1 MRMNYLPVPA
11 LIHPFMH
18 KRLCCCSFLL
28 LLAIS
33 KALHAQEVKPSLEL
47 KVEADY
53 LALHLNGKAP
63 SGTTSVQYRLAESG
77 GIATDTEWQ
86 SSKSPLGVDGSFTM
100 DLALSLSR
108 WSEVQVRAMRGDEV
122 LVMKTSRHR
131 SDVFTLL
138 TNERL
143 AALPEGERV
152 VWQAYLKKSNERSER
167 EFDIM
172 AAECRKL
179 GMAQSKP
186 AVDNRAEL
194 ELDSDTP
201 ESYFASD
208 ETWKLAEAVISYQTP
223 TGGWSKSV
231 DYKFGPRQPGM
242 HWTSQ
247 KGDPWHYCGTI
258 DNRTTTEQI
267 KLLAGVY
274 SATKNEA
281 IKSAVMRGLEYL
293 FEAQYPNGGWPQN
306 YPVESGYH
314 EAITLNDNA
323 MIHVLEVLLMIA
335 EKKAMFA
342 FADDDLSARA
352 RKVFEKGLACLSAAQ
367 VKVNGKLTVWCA
379 QHDPLNFEPFH
390 ARAKEPPSLSGAES
404 AEVIRFF
411 MRKAP
416 LTPQAKA
423 MIEPALEWFE
433 AYRITGL
440 RKTKNAEGK
449 TDYVSDSTSK
459 EVYWARFY
467 DVQTGKP
474 MFAGAQDGIVY
485 ATFRDMAAKNKVA
498 YDFFTTKPAELLS
511 KEVVRWKKRMG
522 KGK

>member
-1 MRMNYLPVPA
+1 MNTKLA
-11 LIHPFMH
+11 
-18 KRLCCCSFLL
+18 CCLL
-28 LLAIS
+28 LSLS
-33 KALHAQEVKPSLEL
+33 LLNVLHAQEAKPSLEL

-53 LALHLNGKAP
+53 LALHVRGKVP

-77 GIATDTEWQ
+77 VIADEAEWQ
-86 SSKSPLGVDGSFTM
+86 SIKSPTSADGSFTIE
-100 DLALSLSR
+100 LPLGLSR
-108 WSEVQVRAMRGDEV
+108 WSEVQVRAMKGNEL

-131 SDVFTLL
+131 PDVFTLL
-138 TNERL
+138 ADERL
-143 AALPEGERV
+143 AALSDAERV
-152 VWQAYLKKSNERSER
+152 AWQSYVKKSKDRSDK
-167 EFDIM
+167 EFDIL

-179 GMAQSKP
+179 GMAHSTP
-186 AVDNRAEL
+186 AADNRAEL

-208 ETWKLAEAVISYQTP
+208 DARKLAEVVITYQTP
-223 TGGWSKSV
+223 TGGWSKAV
-231 DYKFGPRQPGM
+231 DYKMGPRKPGM

-247 KGDPWHYCGTI
+247 KGDPWHYSGTI
-258 DNRTTTEQI
+258 DNRTTTEQL
-267 KLLAGVY
+267 KLLAGVF
-274 SATKNEA
+274 SATKDDA
-281 IKSAVMRGLEYL
+281 ARAAVMRGLEYL

-323 MIHVLEVLLMIA
+323 MIHVMEVLLMIA
-335 EKKAMFA
+335 EKKDMFA
-342 FADDDLSARA
+342 FADDALSARA
-352 RKVFEKGLACLSAAQ
+352 RTAFEKGVACLAAAQ

-379 QHDPLNFEPFH
+379 QHDPLTLEPVH

-404 AEVIRFF
+404 AEVIRFL
-411 MRKAP
+411 MRKGP

-433 AYRITGL
+433 AFRITGL
-440 RKTKNAEGK
+440 RKMKDAQGK
-449 TDYVSDSTSK
+449 TDYVPDSTSK

-485 ATFRDMAAKNKVA
+485 ATFGEMAAKNKVA
-498 YDFFTTKPAELLS
+498 YDFFTTKPADLIS
-511 KEVVRWKKRMG
+511 KEKGRWNKRLE